1 MRRILASTLFLSAA
15 MLTAQSSTK
24 GQGVTL
30 EARTETPSE
39 VKGPA
44 VASQPVADS
53 SAEAKP
59 LRISKVVEPKLVKF
73 SNVTLDSAAF
83 HTASPD
89 NQKMILHFVVD
100 ESGTP
105 QHIEVV
111 KSVNQDVDGRVVN
124 AVRQYRYAPAKLD
137 GQVVA
142 SDLNLVVKF
151 ESR

>member
-1 MRRILASTLFLSAA
+1 MRRIVVSTLFLSAA

-30 EARTETPSE
+30 EARSETPSE
-39 VKGPA
+39 VKAPS
-44 VASQPVADS
+44 VATQPIADS
-53 SAEAKP
+53 SAEAKS
-59 LRISKVVEPKLVKF
+59 LRISSVVEPKLVKYR
-73 SNVTLDSAAF
+73 NVTVDSADF
-83 HTASPD
+83 HTANPD

-100 ESGTP
+100 ENGAP
-105 QHIEVV
+105 QHIEVL
-111 KSVNQDVDGRVVN
+111 KSVNQDVDGRVLD

-142 SDLNLVVKF
+142 SDLNLIVKF